1 VGVGA
6 VCAHSATD
14 WTSTAW
20 HSDCVHLGDGLP
32 NVVAVADTAARRI
45 ILGAN
50 NTAHLPWAPAL
61 LLGTALLFGA
71 STSGAQAAGTLTIGM
86 TAGDLPATTGN
97 PDQGFEGYR
106 FVGYNLY
113 DSLVLWDLSAKS
125 ADKAA
130 DIKPGLATEWQI
142 DEANPKR
149 WIFKLRQGVKW
160 HDGCDFT
167 ADDVVWNMSYSSD
180 EKAAQFNPAQFA
192 QARPYL
198 GTYAGVEKI
207 DDHTVA
213 FNTKVPDSLFPY
225 MMSYVLMVSPCR
237 AKEVKYD
244 WNAYAEKPSGTGPYR
259 FDKAVP
265 HQRMEL
271 VPNTGY
277 WDKER
282 VPKQDRLVLVPM
294 PEASTRT
301 AALLSG
307 QVNWIEAPSPDAI
320 DRLKSSGIQIVTRV
334 YPHNW
339 SYQLNFVKGP
349 FTDKRV
355 RQAANYALNREDM
368 KDLLNGVMLEQYAT
382 VPPSTPYYGKPFL
395 YKHDPAKARALLTE
409 AGCLP
414 CKVTFAISTSGSGQ
428 MQPLPMNEL
437 VKSQLDEAGFEVTL
451 NSMDWNALLQV
462 GRGGVDASPDIH
474 AINISRASQDPF
486 NALIRHVW
494 TGAWAPKGANW
505 GHFGNEAVDKLV
517 ESILGEFDSAKRLSL
532 LTRLHEMMNEE
543 AALIF
548 VAHDLNP
555 RALSP
560 KVKGFV
566 QAQSWFQDL
575 TPVSVTP

>member
-1 VGVGA
+1 MTERRCPDPAGTLLAAFTIRG
-6 VCAHSATD
+6 SGGR
-14 WTSTAW
+14 TADR
-20 HSDCVHLGDGLP
+20 H
-32 NVVAVADTAARRI
+32 RRNSGEL
-45 ILGAN
+45 ILAEMITGN
-50 NTAHLPWAPAL
+50 RVRRR
-61 LLGTALLFGA
+61 ALLFGA
-71 STSGAQAAGTLTIGM
+71 ALAIAVADAQAAGTLSVAM

-113 DSLVLWDLSAKS
+113 DSLVLWDLSAKG

-368 KDLLNGVMLEQYAT
+368 KDLLNGTDA
-382 VPPSTPYYGKPFL
+382 GG
-395 YKHDPAKARALLTE
+395 LLHR
-409 AGCLP
+409 
-414 CKVTFAISTSGSGQ
+414 S
-428 MQPLPMNEL
+428 
-437 VKSQLDEAGFEVTL
+437 
-451 NSMDWNALLQV
+451 
-462 GRGGVDASPDIH
+462 
-474 AINISRASQDPF
+474 
-486 NALIRHVW
+486 
-494 TGAWAPKGANW
+494 
-505 GHFGNEAVDKLV
+505 AVDT
-517 ESILGEFDSAKRLSL
+517 L
-532 LTRLHEMMNEE
+532 LRGTAPLQIRPGQGQGVVGGGGLP
-543 AALIF
+543 A
-548 VAHDLNP
+548 
-555 RALSP
+555 
-560 KVKGFV
+560 V
-566 QAQSWFQDL
+566 QGDVRHFH
-575 TPVSVTP
+575 

>member
-1 VGVGA
+1 MFLMA
-6 VCAHSATD
+6 LSKWLILRSAQ
-14 WTSTAW
+14 W
-20 HSDCVHLGDGLP
+20 
-32 NVVAVADTAARRI
+32 ARLEGR
-45 ILGAN
+45 
-50 NTAHLPWAPAL
+50 
-61 LLGTALLFGA
+61 TALVQRLLVVIVLA
-71 STSGAQAAGTLTIGM
+71 SGISLSCTPAQAGGTLTVGM
-86 TAGDLPATTGN
+86 TAGDLPVTTGN

-113 DSLVLWDLSAKS
+113 NSLVLWDLSGAG
-125 ADKAA
+125 DKAA
-130 DIKPGLATEWQI
+130 DIKPGLATEWNI
-142 DEANPKR
+142 DEANDKR

-160 HDGCDFT
+160 HDGCPFT
-167 ADDVVWNMSYSSD
+167 ADDVVWNFAYSGD
-180 EKAAQFNPAQFA
+180 EKAPQFNAAQFA
-192 QARPYL
+192 QARAYL

-207 DDHTVA
+207 DDHTVV
-213 FNTKVPDSLFPY
+213 FTTKFPDALFPY
-225 MMSYVLMVSPCR
+225 AMSYVLMISPCR
-237 AKEVKYD
+237 AKEVNNN
-244 WNAYAEKPSGTGPYR
+244 WTEYALKPSGTGPYK
-259 FDKAVP
+259 FDKMVP
-265 HQRMEL
+265 HQRMEF
-271 VPNTGY
+271 VPNADY
-277 WDKER
+277 WDKTR

-307 QVNWIEAPSPDAI
+307 QVNWIEAPSPDAVE
-320 DRLKSSGIQIVTRV
+320 RLKSAGMKIVTRV

-339 SYQLNFVKGP
+339 SYQLNFVTGP

-368 KDLLNGVMLEQYAT
+368 KDLLNGLMLEQYAT
-382 VPPSTPYYGKPFL
+382 VPPSTAYYGHPLL
-395 YKHDPAKARALLTE
+395 YKYDPDKAKALLKE

-437 VKSQLDEAGFEVTL
+437 VKSQLDAAGFEVTL

-505 GHFGNEAVDKLV
+505 GHFGNSAVDKLV
-517 ESILGEFDSAKRLSL
+517 DGVLAEFDTAKRLAL

-543 AALIF
+543 AVLIF

-555 RALSP
+555 RAMSP
-560 KVKGFV
+560 KVQGFV

-575 TPVSVTP
+575 TPVSVTQ

>member
-1 VGVGA
+1 MTYRVWGRAALAFGA
-6 VCAHSATD
+6 
-14 WTSTAW
+14 
-20 HSDCVHLGDGLP
+20 
-32 NVVAVADTAARRI
+32 AAM
-45 ILGAN
+45 
-50 NTAHLPWAPAL
+50 
-61 LLGTALLFGA
+61 LGTASATAG
-71 STSGAQAAGTLTIGM
+71 GTLVIGM
-86 TAGDLPATTGN
+86 TAGDLPVTTGN

-113 DSLVLWDLSAKS
+113 DSLVLWDLSGAG
-125 ADKAA
+125 DKAA
-130 DIKPGLATEWQI
+130 EIRPGLATGWQI
-142 DEANPKR
+142 DEADNKR
-149 WIFKLRQGVKW
+149 WIFTLRQGVKW
-160 HDGCDFT
+160 HDGCPFT
-167 ADDVVWNMSYSSD
+167 ADDVIWNFGYTSD
-180 EKAAQFNPAQFA
+180 EKAPQFNPAQFG
-192 QARPYL
+192 QARAYF

-207 DDHTVA
+207 DDYRVA
-213 FNTKVPDSLFPY
+213 FTTKVPDALFPY

-244 WNAYAEKPSGTGPYR
+244 WTAYAAKPSGTGPYK
-259 FDKAVP
+259 FDKAVA
-265 HQRMEL
+265 HQRMEF
-271 VPNTGY
+271 VPNADY
-277 WDKER
+277 WDKAR
-282 VPKQDRLVLVPM
+282 VPQHDRLVLVPM

-307 QVNWIEAPSPDAI
+307 LVNWIEAPSPDAI
-320 DRLKSSGIQIVTRV
+320 ERLKSSGMKVVTRV

-355 RQAANYALNREDM
+355 RQAANYALNREDI
-368 KDLLNGVMLEQYAT
+368 KDLLNGLMLEEYAT
-382 VPPSTPYYGKPFL
+382 VPPSTAYYGKPLL
-395 YKHDPAKARALLTE
+395 YKYDPDKARSLLKE

-437 VKSQLDEAGFEVTL
+437 VKSQMDAAGFEVKL
-451 NSMDWNALLQV
+451 DAMDWNALLQV

-505 GHFGNEAVDKLV
+505 GHHGNPAMDKLIDG
-517 ESILGEFDSAKRLSL
+517 ILGEFDSAKRLAL

-555 RALSP
+555 RAMSP
-560 KVKGFV
+560 KVQGFV

-575 TPVSVTP
+575 TPVKVVP